1 MNFGLFEPLFGK
13 QIPKQPVAAEP
24 PRQVKSAP
32 KSKVSQPKA
41 KIEAPVV
48 NNTQLGELFG
58 ELDKSKVIIL
68 VLAVAVAVMFIFFFY
83 LNTRQKSQ
91 KQLIYKMQKQMRQL
105 RG

>member
-13 QIPKQPVAAEP
+13 QIPKQPVSAEP
-24 PRQVKSAP
+24 PPQAKPTPRP
-32 KSKVSQPKA
+32 KVSQPKV

-68 VLAVAVAVMFIFFFY
+68 LLAVAVAVMFVFFFY

-91 KQLIYKMQKQMRQL
+91 KQLMYKMQKQMRQL